1 MSVLTTQDLWSLT
14 RDYISSSDI
23 LAEVSTQLIG
33 LHGLSKENSN
43 ELRDQPRRKLK
54 SGNFTQN
61 LRNPRFIAMADYK
74 NKIDEWQKTVRRKAK
89 ELDEKY
95 AISNAAGEAV
105 KKGAETIS
113 SGADKLRAEADRLA
127 GDGELGN
134 AARRAASEATRG
146 AEKAGDVI
154 RDAAGDL
161 GKQANTVFEDARSYY
176 ERASHFYDAS
186 AKVTRASTAATAG
199 ILKAKEWVK
208 ENPGKA
214 ALVSFSLVMGV
225 RMGTALPGFD
235 AVLLGAHPHWL
246 THSALPIFGARKLS
260 EKFNDY
266 LKKQEELIANGQLD
280 EAERSRVE
288 FARNATKYVGAPLL
302 GAVSCAAGAVMF
314 AQILQPGS
322 VVGAPVSW
330 LIGGNPF
337 LGTVWLFANGVI
349 CFHEGYKFFMI
360 ALADQDEVAK
370 VVREIK
376 GLLPAAPTTVT

>member
-376 GLLPAAPTTVT
+376 GLLPAAPTTAT